1 MGTALTLS
9 VIIIAGTAAAL
20 FLSRKPAGEDEAGG
34 RLGPPLLSLAAVIA
48 VIYINQ
54 VLFTVYVIR
63 VRHGDPSFIARYLPP
78 GWFALAHGHAIE
90 ALARQFPDPALLA
103 PAVLRVQAFL
113 ELPFV
118 VFAYLTVSRWFS
130 ADAYRMARRLV
141 WPASASCTATFCLI
155 EWSLHNPY
163 TADDIV
169 IRIAAAIAV
178 PLWAGQLTGAPAD
191 RAPNNLPALLVFAV
205 SAAALSL
212 IALAV
217 YDTALLY
224 NLGHLGAKLPMAAGA
239 LAALAA
245 ARVTAPLMPRRPPG
259 PGVDSIA
266 RSFGAFLPLFFVPA
280 LPVRYGLLGW
290 GTRYLAAAAAFA
302 LVTVAAVR
310 GIGET
315 FARSSVNRA
324 RWLTQ
329 MAITLVAGLAAGA
342 TASMLLRGGD
352 PETRLLR
359 AATAFFIGATATCA
373 LIDLRTSPRSPSEQG
388 TGTPPATA
396 AGQSGRRHFFAVG
409 RRGRAAGSD

>member
-20 FLSRKPAGEDEAGG
+20 FLSRGPGGDDEAGG
-34 RLGPPLLSLAAVIA
+34 RLGPPVLSLAVVVT

-78 GWFALAHGHAIE
+78 GWFALARGHAIE
-90 ALARQFPDPALLA
+90 ALARQFPDPGLLA

-130 ADAYRMARRLV
+130 AGAYRMARRLV
-141 WPASASCTATFCLI
+141 WPTSASCTATFCLI

-169 IRIAAAIAV
+169 IRIAAAIVV
-178 PLWAGQLTGAPAD
+178 PLWAGQLAGAPAD
-191 RAPNNLPALLVFAV
+191 RVPNLPALLVFAV

-212 IALAV
+212 IALTV

-224 NLGHLGAKLPMAAGA
+224 NLGHLGARLPAAAGA

-259 PGVDSIA
+259 PGVESIA

-290 GTRYLAAAAAFA
+290 GTAYLAAAAAFA

-310 GIGET
+310 GIGDT
-315 FARSSVNRA
+315 FARSPVNRA
-324 RWLTQ
+324 HWLTQ
-329 MAITLVAGLAAGA
+329 MAITLAAGFAAGA
-342 TASMLLRGGD
+342 TASMLLRGGY

-359 AATAFFIGATATCA
+359 AATAFFICATATCA
-373 LIDLRTSPRSPSEQG
+373 LIDLRTSPRSPPEES
-388 TGTPPATA
+388 TATPPATA
-396 AGQSGRRHFFAVG
+396 AGPPLDHIP
-409 RRGRAAGSD
+409 